1 MPEDSRKPR
10 RRETETVDVVDQT
23 RAASSAKLARDE
35 RAAALRALA
44 GRLAHQLR
52 NPLAAV
58 RAACSG
64 LRSEVEDDE
73 HRETLDLTLQEI
85 DRMLGFVSATVQSIP
100 ARRETPQATDPA
112 LEIID
117 VVDIMHS
124 TENGANQIAV
134 GDVEH
139 RRCLIPRDGLRV
151 AVYSICE
158 HFLSIAEVN
167 GLVIDNGCDAGR
179 LTVRFR
185 VDLGPA
191 GEDVGTAGLSSN
203 GIWVQPIGLLVAE
216 RFARE
221 AGGRMLRN
229 DSGGDDQLTLT
240 LELPLHDV

>member
-1 MPEDSRKPR
+1 MPEDSRKSR
-10 RRETETVDVVDQT
+10 RHEADTFDMVDQT

-64 LRSEVEDDE
+64 LRSELEDDE
-73 HRETLDLTLQEI
+73 QRETLDLTLQEI

-100 ARRETPQATDPA
+100 ARREAPQSTDPA

-117 VVDIMHS
+117 IIDIMRS
-124 TENGANQIAV
+124 TESGANRIAA

-139 RRCLIPRDGLRV
+139 RRCLIPRDGFRV
-151 AVYSICE
+151 ATYSICE
-158 HFLSIAEVN
+158 HFLSIAEID
-167 GLVIDNGCDAGR
+167 GLVIDNSSDADR

-185 VDLGPA
+185 VDLGQA
-191 GEDVGTAGLSSN
+191 SDDVRTAGSSSN

-221 AGGRMLRN
+221 SGGRMLRN
-229 DSGGDDQLTLT
+229 DFGNDQLTLT